1 MAKAKQKG
9 IPVTVQGT
17 MWGRDVTVG
26 REPGAAVSIQPSREY
41 TKLSV
46 VTTKVKTPTA
56 AALAQRDL
64 YCDCDKLYKTLTSS
78 KRYRLDYWFRA
89 IRNKPYDSVNNYT
102 VFMKFCLK
110 NRPELP
116 AFLYHQYCTY
126 FTVMNTELWKWVDRC
141 VVLFGFPYAREDGTD
156 VAVYQISGIGWKEGR
171 KTFEPY
177 MIKTALVS
185 HIPSPGRVQVDLSGL
200 MPGQGVT
207 LAVYSYHP

>member
-1 MAKAKQKG
+1 MAKGVQKG

-26 REPGAAVSIQPSREY
+26 REPGAAVSIQPHKEW
-41 TKLSV
+41 TKISV

-56 AALAQRDL
+56 AQEAQQNL
-64 YCDCDKLYKTLTSS
+64 YCDCDKLYKTLPVE
-78 KRYRLDYWFRA
+78 KRARLDSWFRA
-89 IRNKPYDSVNNYT
+89 IRGKPYDSVSAYT
-102 VFMKFCLK
+102 VFQKFCLK

-116 AFLYHQYCTY
+116 TFLYNSNCTY
-126 FTVMNTELWKWVDRC
+126 FNVKNTESATWAERC
-141 VVLFGFPYAREDGTD
+141 VVLFGFPYSRVDGTD

-185 HIPSPGRVQVDLSGL
+185 SVPSPGKVRVNLSGL
-200 MPGQGVT
+200 MPGQSVT
-207 LAVYSYHP
+207 LAVYSYHT